1 MGVDVQRGGRLTVAQ
16 EARYGGYVGPAGD
29 QEAGVGVPQ
38 GVDVQ
43 SGGRPCFFRISLN
56 RQVKVEGVMGSRPP

>member
-1 MGVDVQRGGRLTVAQ
+1 MAQ
-16 EARYGGYVGPAGD
+16 EARHCGYVSPTGD

-56 RQVKVEGVMGSRPP
+56 RQVKVEGVMGSRCP

>member
-1 MGVDVQRGGRLTVAQ
+1 MAQ
-16 EARYGGYVGPAGD
+16 QARYGGYVSAASD
-29 QEAGVGVPQ
+29 QQAGVGVPQ